1 MYIYN
6 VTTNIDES
14 VHTQWLKWMQE
25 IHIPDV
31 LSTGKFTSA
40 KMSRVL
46 IEEEMGGLTYSVQY
60 TIADKKTLEK
70 YYIEDAPRLQNEVMK
85 LFSNKFVSFRTEMQ
99 IVSEH

>member
-14 VHTQWLKWMQE
+14 AHAEWLKWMQE
-25 IHIPDV
+25 IHIPAV
-31 LSTGKFTSA
+31 MATGKFTSA

-46 IEEEMGGLTYSVQY
+46 IEEEMGGFTYSIQY
-60 TIADKKTLEK
+60 SIADKTTLEK
-70 YYIEDAPRLQNEVMK
+70 YYLEDAPRLQNEVMK